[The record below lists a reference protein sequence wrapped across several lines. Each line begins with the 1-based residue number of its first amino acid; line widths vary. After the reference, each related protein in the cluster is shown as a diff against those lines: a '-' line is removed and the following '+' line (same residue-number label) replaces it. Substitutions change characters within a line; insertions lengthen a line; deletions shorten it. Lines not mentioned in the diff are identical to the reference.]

1 MPHADPERSL
11 EVAARHLFRHI
22 RDAAELCRNPL
33 VRAYFDAAPGSRNA
47 ARALAAVHARVIQEA
62 SAGST
67 RQRRIVAALC
77 AGERAE
83 STAVALGISRR
94 HYYRER
100 QEVCRNVALALAQPD
115 EPRRTNAEVSDP
127 LGLLLG
133 RAAALSDQGFA
144 QKSVGLL
151 DRAWSG
157 IAPGAPRALAQLAL
171 VDALIA
177 AGEFARAERVYR
189 SAAGGPTEAR
199 SDDGV
204 ALSDRAALVGSRLA
218 IATGND
224 ASGGPALA
232 MLAERSIALARADAV
247 TLETLIE
254 CGLWQCANARFE
266 DARRMLRRAREIDR
280 SLPQVAPHQRVALA
294 LLEAYCVED
303 DADVAG
309 GSQRRFR
316 DALALSTASASMRGT
331 LEATTGLM
339 GYHASIGNDETM
351 YDLALSALDIAR
363 SMEGRRQLLFAAAW
377 IGTTLMKTRYWRALN
392 PLLFD
397 VERFSPPGTLYWTFV
412 KEAQGDFLAR
422 SGRYD
427 EARASFAAAQAAAR
441 KLDNRKWQSI
451 VLRDVGI
458 MLGRLGQTQ
467 ESAASLRR
475 AVDLAER
482 GAGAW
487 SLSLTYRAASKIL
500 ADDGIARRA
509 RVATVSGGSLPVGR
523 PLAGA
528 ARRTPLL
535 LDPRGE
541 HAAL

>member
-22 RDAAELCRNPL
+22 RDAAELRRNPL
-33 VRAYFDAAPGSRNA
+33 VRAYFETAPPSRNA
-47 ARALAAVHARVIQEA
+47 VRALSAVHARVMEEARAA
-62 SAGST
+62 SA
-67 RQRRIVAALC
+67 RQQRIVGALC
-77 AGERAE
+77 AGERADR
-83 STAVALGISRR
+83 TAAALGISRR

-100 QEVCRNVALALAQPD
+100 QEVCRSVALALARPE
-115 EPRRTNAEVSDP
+115 EPRRASAEVSDP

-144 QKSVGLL
+144 QKGVGLL

-189 SAAGGPTEAR
+189 SAAAATGA
-199 SDDGV
+199 SQDDGS
-204 ALSDRAALVGSRLA
+204 ALRDRAALVGSRLA

-232 MLAERSIALARADAV
+232 MLAERNIATGRTDPV

-280 SLPQVAPHQRVALA
+280 SLAQVAPHQRVALA

-303 DADVAG
+303 DADVSG

-487 SLSLTYRAASKIL
+487 SLSLTYRAASKVL
-500 ADDGIARRA
+500 ADDAIARRA
-509 RVATVSGGSLPVGR
+509 RVAAVCGGSSLPGR
-523 PLAGA
+523 PVAAGA
-528 ARRTPLL
+528 RRLPLL

-541 HAAL
+541 RASL